1 MEVLKNSY
9 LGCKFWKTNKK
20 IKAITEED
28 YHCYRGLEVDDDEN
42 DDDFE
47 PLPTFR
53 RSKYS
58 PAASPII
65 LTSSDDDDYG
75 KPCTSKGKGKKIKKK
90 TEVNA
95 ALEERVT
102 KLERALH
109 TNPTS
114 CDTCTLVEEL
124 FKCCVCKSILQ
135 QDCILLVCC
144 KQLVCKMCITQWLAT
159 NQSCPL
165 CRESINVDGNTP
177 AIPRSVLE
185 LILLLSKKES
195 KNPNE

>member
-1 MEVLKNSY
+1 MEVIKNSY

-20 IKAITEED
+20 IKVITEED
-28 YHCYRGLEVDDDEN
+28 YHCYRGLEIDDEN
-42 DDDFE
+42 DDDYE
-47 PLPTFR
+47 SLPTF

-65 LTSSDDDDYG
+65 LTSSDEDDYG

-90 TEVNA
+90 MEVNA
-95 ALEERVT
+95 ALEER
-102 KLERALH
+102 LEKALH

-135 QDCILLVCC
+135 Q
-144 KQLVCKMCITQWLAT
+144 A
-159 NQSCPL
+159 
-165 CRESINVDGNTP
+165 
-177 AIPRSVLE
+177 
-185 LILLLSKKES
+185 
-195 KNPNE
+195 